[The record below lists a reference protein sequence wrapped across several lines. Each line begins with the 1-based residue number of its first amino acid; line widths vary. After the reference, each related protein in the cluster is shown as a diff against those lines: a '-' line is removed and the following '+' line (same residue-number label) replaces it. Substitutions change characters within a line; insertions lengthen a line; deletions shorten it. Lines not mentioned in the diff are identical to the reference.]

1 MERKKTPGRTCRPA
15 DRRPDDTARG
25 NQPRSMNL
33 GVLAASP
40 IAVTATTTTS
50 PRTKPVP
57 QARASRNANK
67 TGPFA
72 SKTGSP
78 TGRQAIAL
86 GEVARFLTTLR
97 LARAGT
103 VQAAWVAVAFH
114 LIRLQTREAGRK
126 IARREVS
133 GAAAAPIAPLA
144 QLDRASVYGT
154 EGCRF
159 ESCKV
164 RLFSTGVTASGVFAR
179 WQFRQLERF

>member
-40 IAVTATTTTS
+40 IAVTATTTAS
-50 PRTKPVP
+50 LRTKPVP
-57 QARASRNANK
+57 QPRASRNASK
-67 TGPFA
+67 IGLFA

-78 TGRQAIAL
+78 TGRQAIGI
-86 GEVARFLTTLR
+86 GEVARFLTTRR
-97 LARAGT
+97 LACAGT
-103 VQAAWVAVAFH
+103 VQAASVALAFH
-114 LIRLQTREAGRK
+114 LIRLQTRVAGHK
-126 IARREVS
+126 IARPEVS

-164 RLFSTGVTASGVFAR
+164 RFPSSCH
-179 WQFRQLERF
+179 